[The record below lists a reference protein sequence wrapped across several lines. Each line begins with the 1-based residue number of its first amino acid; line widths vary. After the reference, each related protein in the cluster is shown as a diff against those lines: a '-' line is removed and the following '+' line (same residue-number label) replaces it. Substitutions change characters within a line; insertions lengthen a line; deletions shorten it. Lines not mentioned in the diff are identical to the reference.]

1 MSKESKETPLPH
13 NLCDIGKH
21 GRDTAYRRTPLDRI
35 YEVLGMSRSSG
46 LPKTFKGLFNV
57 DGHRVVV
64 FPSRITK
71 GVDRGHKRFAR
82 KYETKRV
89 SGREYGLT
97 RVFFQLP
104 GGKLVPAGRIAQTK
118 HCGGTGGQRV
128 RRRKRNAK

>member
-1 MSKESKETPLPH
+1 MSKESKETPLPR

-21 GRDTAYRRTPLDRI
+21 GRDTIYRSTPLDRI
-35 YEVLGMSRSSG
+35 YEVLGMSRGGG

-64 FPSRITK
+64 FPSFGSYK
-71 GVDRGHKRFAR
+71 GPYKGSRRYKP
-82 KYETKRV
+82 KRV
-89 SGREYGLT
+89 SGRKYGLT

-118 HCGGTGGQRV
+118 HCGGTGSQRKK
-128 RRRKRNAK
+128 RR